1 MYNTQKYEEFN
12 TKNPLYKGDQ
22 YGFNRETFSTRL
34 DNIPRNSLANQI
46 IIEQPVEED
55 LNQTIRI
62 DLSIENQNQ
71 SFLSKREKRNNNFN
85 NTI

>member
-1 MYNTQKYEEFN
+1 M
-12 TKNPLYKGDQ
+12 YKGDQ